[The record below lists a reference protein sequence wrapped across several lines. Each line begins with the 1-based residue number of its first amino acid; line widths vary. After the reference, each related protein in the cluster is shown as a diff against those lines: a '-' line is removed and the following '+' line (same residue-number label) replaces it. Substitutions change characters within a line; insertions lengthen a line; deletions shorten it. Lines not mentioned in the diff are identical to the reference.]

1 MTSRRRFCLAGA
13 AAAVAAQDRPGVNYD
28 ESKVPAYTL
37 PDPLRLLSGARV
49 RRAGDWRRRRA
60 EILRLFQQEVYGRT
74 VAARPAGMRF
84 ETLSPAEPALG
95 GAVLRKQVRIHF
107 SRAPEGPRM
116 DLLLYFPRNS
126 SGKAPVFLGLN
137 FMGNQTVRNDPAV
150 PLNPNWIRSSEAHGI
165 IANRAAEKSRGSRAS
180 RWSVE
185 RITGAGFALA
195 TACYADITPDNERD
209 AFRKGVIPLFYRED
223 QQKPAPDEW
232 GAIGAWAW
240 GLSRALDYLETEP
253 LADAKRVAVM
263 GHSRLGKAALWAGA
277 QDERF
282 ALVISNNSGC
292 MGAALSR
299 RRYGETV
306 ARITASFPYWFCGNF
321 LKYASREDDLPVD
334 QHMLIALCAPRPV
347 YAASA
352 EQDRWADPRG
362 EFLSLVH
369 ADPVYRLLGTDGL
382 PAKEMPGLHEP
393 VMGRLGYHIRA
404 GVHDVTD
411 YDWQQYIAFA
421 SRHFGVKSA

>member
-1 MTSRRRFCLAGA
+1 MTDRRRFCLAGA
-13 AAAVAAQDRPGVNYD
+13 AALAAAQDPPGVNYD
-28 ESKVPAYTL
+28 ESKVPSYTL
-37 PDPLRLLSGARV
+37 PDPLRFRGGGQV
-49 RRAGDWRRRRA
+49 RSAQDWKKRRA
-60 EILRLFQQEVYGRT
+60 EILRLFEQEVYGRT

-84 ETLSPAEPALG
+84 ETVSPAEPALG
-95 GAVLRKQVRIHF
+95 GAVLRKQARIHF
-107 SRAPEGPRM
+107 SDRPDGPRM

-126 SGKAPVFLGLN
+126 AGKSPVFLGLN

-150 PLNPNWIRSSEAHGI
+150 PLNPNWIRSSAAHGI
-165 IANRAAEKSRGSRAS
+165 VDNRATEKSRGSRAS
-180 RWSVE
+180 RWAVE
-185 RITGAGFALA
+185 RITQAGFGLA
-195 TACYADITPDNERD
+195 TACYADITPDNDRD
-209 AFRKGVIPLFYRED
+209 AFRTGVIPLFYRAG
-223 QQKPAPDEW
+223 QQRPAPDEW

-240 GLSRALDYLETEP
+240 GLSRALDYLEQEP

-306 ARITASFPYWFCGNF
+306 ARITRSFPYWFCGNF
-321 LKYASREDDLPVD
+321 LKYADREDDLPVD

-369 ADPVYRLLGTDGL
+369 ADPVYRLLGTDGM
-382 PAKEMPGLHEP
+382 PAKEMPRLHEP

-421 SRHFGVKSA
+421 SRHFGVRSA

>member
-1 MTSRRRFCLAGA
+1 MTDRRRFCLAGA
-13 AAAVAAQDRPGVNYD
+13 AALAAAQDPPGANYD
-28 ESKVPAYTL
+28 ESKVPSYTL
-37 PDPLRLLSGARV
+37 PDPLRFRGGGPVRSAR
-49 RRAGDWRRRRA
+49 DWRRRRA
-60 EILRLFQQEVYGRT
+60 EILRLFEQEVYGRT

-95 GAVLRKQVRIHF
+95 GAVLRKQARIHF
-107 SRAPEGPRM
+107 SGAPDGPRM
-116 DLLLYFPRNS
+116 DLLLYFPANPRE
-126 SGKAPVFLGLN
+126 KVPVFLGLN
-137 FMGNQTVRNDPAV
+137 FMGNQAVRQDPGV
-150 PLNPNWIRSSEAHGI
+150 ELNRNWLRNSEAAGI
-165 IANRAAEKSRGSRAS
+165 TGNRATEASRGAAAR
-180 RWSVE
+180 RWAVE
-185 RITGAGFALA
+185 RITQAGFALA
-195 TACYADITPDNERD
+195 TACYADITPDNNRD
-209 AFRKGVIPLFYRED
+209 AFRTGVIPLFYRAGQD
-223 QQKPAPDEW
+223 KPAPDEW

-253 LADAKRVAVM
+253 MADAKRVAVM

-306 ARITASFPYWFCGNF
+306 ASITKTFPYWFCGNF
-321 LKYASREDDLPVD
+321 LKYAGREDDLPVD

-369 ADPVYRLLGTDGL
+369 ADPVYRLLGTEGL
-382 PAKEMPGLHEP
+382 PAKEMPRLHEP
-393 VMGRLGYHIRA
+393 VMGTLGYHIRA

-421 SRHFGVKSA
+421 SRHFGVKGA